1 VSYYHAKR
9 TALAKQ
15 YLEQREAQERIGPV
29 DNRLERWRRWL
40 DRYMAQPRRSNFDWR
55 PRFAVTPP
63 KEVDE
68 YGQDIIEGEFTE
80 LADVASS
87 SGAGDDSSGA
97 GTPYQ
102 AIEPDATER
111 AGSSEDRGEEAGWL
125 EEAYPDRASAGSD
138 TGLGDL
144 TPF

>member
-1 VSYYHAKR
+1 MSYYHAKR

-29 DNRLERWRRWL
+29 DNRLERSRRWL

-80 LADVASS
+80 LADAGPAGEQGAITAESGS
-87 SGAGDDSSGA
+87 AAQAGSGDAPSGAGS
-97 GTPYQ
+97 
-102 AIEPDATER
+102 
-111 AGSSEDRGEEAGWL
+111 GEEAGWI

-138 TGLGDL
+138 TGLGDI